1 MLGYVSNFR
10 KSYTDPKILF
20 WFYRESM
27 WGRLRS
33 FLCSSMSAI
42 MLRSTSSSSPNANA
56 WTPRTTRLHGTP
68 RNTRLSWNTR
78 LYGTNGSYG
87 SNGTSRSTRN
97 ARPGFSSSAVS
108 TNLLALD
115 NHHFSRRRDASG
127 VTSSSY
133 SMPRSMPAGWLL
145 FPSSPTASNNA
156 SSPSSGGTRS
166 SSCPAT
172 TSMPSKLPQSLLSS
186 VYSKML

>member
-1 MLGYVSNFR
+1 
-10 KSYTDPKILF
+10 
-20 WFYRESM
+20 M

-42 MLRSTSSSSPNANA
+42 MLRSTTSSSSSNANA
-56 WTPRTTRLHGTP
+56 WTPRTTRLHGNP
-68 RNTRLSWNTR
+68 RNTRLSGNAR
-78 LYGTNGSYG
+78 LYGTNGPYG
-87 SNGTSRSTRN
+87 SSGTSRSTRN

-108 TNLLALD
+108 TNLFALD
-115 NHHFSRRRDASG
+115 NHHFSRRRDAPG

-156 SSPSSGGTRS
+156 SSPASRGTRS
-166 SSCPAT
+166 SSYPAT
-172 TSMPSKLPQSLLSS
+172 TSMPSKLPKSLLSS